1 MALYA
6 GTSANNISIIA
17 PGTNS
22 DRPASPSSGTLR
34 FNTTTNSLDGYST
47 SWNNISQVP
56 LVTYGL
62 LLHLDAARAGSYP
75 GYGSIISDLTNNIT
89 TTVGTS
95 NVSPTFNSANL
106 GYFDYNGT
114 SSSFGF
120 SPTIT
125 LVTGNGA
132 RSVFIWMKK
141 SGWPGTTYYCLFSS
155 GNPNTAQAFNLVTYV
170 NPRIGIMGYDYDY
183 YPSTG
188 SVTANIFDGNW
199 HYVGVTYDG
208 TTLKTYVDGIQDNS
222 TSRGSYNTT
231 GTANYIG
238 QSNHIAG
245 NNQAWWP
252 GSLGSLHYY
261 NRALTDSE
269 IGINFN
275 GLRARYGR

>member
-1 MALYA
+1 MAL
-6 GTSANNISIIA
+6 
-17 PGTNS
+17 
-22 DRPASPSSGTLR
+22 
-34 FNTTTNSLDGYST
+34 
-47 SWNNISQVP
+47 
-56 LVTYGL
+56 TYGPSIVL
-62 LLHLDAARAGSYP
+62 NGLILMIDPGNKRAYP
-75 GYGSIISDLTNNIT
+75 GSGNIISDPISNART
-89 TTVGTS
+89 TTGSSSVA
-95 NVSPTFNSANL
+95 PTFNASNS

-141 SGWPGTTYYCLFSS
+141 SGWPGSSYYCLFGS
-155 GNPNTAQAFNLVTYV
+155 GTPGTAQAFNLVTYV

-188 SVTANIFDGNW
+188 NTSVDIFDGTW

-208 TTLKTYVDGIQDNS
+208 TTLRTYVDGIEDNN

-231 GTANYIG
+231 GTNNYIG

-252 GSLGSLHYY
+252 GALGLCHYY
-261 NRALTDSE
+261 NRALTVSE
-269 IGINFN
+269 ININFN
-275 GLRARYGR
+275 AYKGRYGK